1 MSRKIFLTIMLI
13 IVVCLA
19 LFPISGSLRQSPS
32 SLVDNEA
39 LMIAGEPMLASFDL
53 QVACLCHS
61 RPNSF
66 ISIRDEETLSFLGRL
81 W

>member
-39 LMIAGEPMLASFDL
+39 LMIAGEPKLASFDL
-53 QVACLCHS
+53 QVGCFCHS